1 MPQSIMI
8 FRCPKQRRFDVG
20 KNEMPGPR
28 NAGPPF
34 VPSRV
39 NVPFPVLFIILR
51 ASRIYSD
58 RSTSTDAITS
68 VVS

>member
-1 MPQSIMI
+1 MVMTINKL
-8 FRCPKQRRFDVG
+8 KQRRFDVG

-39 NVPFPVLFIILR
+39 NVPFPVLFII
-51 ASRIYSD
+51 
-58 RSTSTDAITS
+58 
-68 VVS
+68 